1 MCWNWN
7 VANFV
12 VACLATIFAF
22 LALWWVWPRQA
33 KPAIVD
39 IRLYDGGGGHAAN
52 FPFLCQ
58 FVVRNDGDTA
68 CELERVEILL
78 ENTTF
83 QYARSVC
90 RGGVAGPSIPI
101 ITASTFPLY
110 IGTRTQQEVTVIG
123 AGTNNNPVSPHLPKT
138 ISVKMTFLEKKKR
151 IPVVKE
157 VPVTRE
163 QLNNMTF

>member
-1 MCWNWN
+1 MDWNLN

-12 VACLATIFAF
+12 VTCLATIFAF

-33 KPAIVD
+33 KPAIAD

-68 CELERVEILL
+68 CELEKFEILL

-90 RGGVAGPSIPI
+90 RGGVVGPSIPI

-110 IGTRTQQEVTVIG
+110 IGKHTQQEVTVIG
-123 AGTNNNPVSPHLPKT
+123 TGTNNNPKSPDLPKYIT
-138 ISVKMTFLEKKKR
+138 VKITFVEKKKP
-151 IPVVKE
+151 IFVKKE